1 MTREKIID
9 EIGDIAFRYPVKSSN
24 CRLYRRYKKA
34 DKLNDKNLNNLLKNY
49 RLHKMFNASL

>member
-9 EIGDIAFRYPVKSSN
+9 EIGDIAFRYPVKSN